1 MKHIMMMKG
10 LPGSGK
16 STLAKK
22 IVSEQPYH
30 ARVNKDD
37 LRAMIGNYYQAKEKH
52 ILAMRD
58 MIVEYWLEKN
68 HTIIVDDTNF
78 HPKHENRLRE
88 IAAKHGAGFSVQ
100 WVEATIDECI
110 ERDLKRPNS
119 VGEKVI
125 KKMHEEYVRPALL
138 KVIKNDKLPKAVICD
153 LDGTLALHNGRNPYD
168 ASTCE
173 EDLVN
178 QPVAEAIWKYGRDDY
193 AILFTS
199 GREDKFRQQ
208 TMKFLAKAGMS
219 SYQLFMRA
227 TDDKRKDHVV
237 KLELYKKH
245 IDGNYNVE
253 AVFDDRQ
260 RVVDMWRDVGLTVF
274 QVADGN
280 F

>member
-1 MKHIMMMKG
+1 MKWIIMMKG

-22 IVSEQPYH
+22 MVAEQCYH

-37 LRAMIGNYYQAKEKH
+37 LRAMIGNYSQSKEKH

-58 MIVEYWLEKN
+58 MIVEYWLGKDY
-68 HTIIVDDTNF
+68 TIIVDDTNL

-88 IAAKHGAGFSVQ
+88 IAEKHKAGFSVQ
-100 WVEATIDECI
+100 WVEATLDECI
-110 ERDLKRPNS
+110 KRDLIRPNS

-125 KKMHEEYVRPALL
+125 RKMHEDYIRPALL

-153 LDGTLALHNGRNPYD
+153 LDGTLALHNGRDPYD
-168 ASTCE
+168 ASTCD
-173 EDLVN
+173 EDLIN
-178 QPVAEAIWKYGRDDY
+178 APIAEAIWKYGRDGY
-193 AILFTS
+193 EILFTS
-199 GREDKFRQQ
+199 GREDKFRPQ
-208 TMKFLAKAGMS
+208 TMKFLARAGMP
-219 SYQLFMRA
+219 SYQLFMRD
-227 TDDKRKDHVV
+227 TGDKRKDHTV

-245 IDGNYNVE
+245 ISENYNVE

-260 RVVDMWRDVGLTVF
+260 RVVDMWRDIGLTVF